1 MANIL
6 EQYGIKEVCNAT
18 FYELGT
24 NIPKLYISTAKVS
37 SYETTAEQT
46 DSRGGYGNPKLITW
60 DYNKDI
66 TVNLEDAL
74 FTMRSL
80 EVMFGGTKHK
90 GEVDLYRTISF
101 VATAEDT
108 DLSVCKQNHTWIP
121 VNGDPV
127 KLSDTTY
134 IDGEVTIYDADGSV
148 TAVTAGNV
156 YYATFK
162 LKAAN
167 KYIIDITPNKFPDAY
182 KFVADTF
189 IRSKT
194 TLKDEP
200 STPITKKVKI
210 NSENTIELSADGDP
224 ATFNMSMT
232 ALQSDDGDIMQLI
245 KYDLGN

>member
-46 DSRGGYGNPKLITW
+46 DARGGYGNPKLITW
-60 DYNKDI
+60 NYNKDI

-80 EVMFGGTKHK
+80 EVMLGGTKHADD
-90 GEVDLYRTISF
+90 VDLYRTVSF
-101 VATAEDT
+101 VATTEDT
-108 DLSVCKQNHTWIP
+108 DLSACKENHTWVP
-121 VNGDPV
+121 VNGKPV
-127 KLSDTTY
+127 KLSDTNY
-134 IDGEVTIYDADGSV
+134 VDSEVTIYDAEGSV

-167 KYIIDITPNKFPDAY
+167 KYVIDITPNKFPDAY

-194 TLKDEP
+194 TLNDEP
-200 STPITKKVKI
+200 FMFIIKKVQI

-232 ALQSDDGDIMQLI
+232 ALQSDDGDMMQLV